1 MDFLLGDV
9 LSRLLH
15 YDTIFHRH
23 HMTICLNRMNS
34 LGFVLLSHFIDNV
47 PLSAEEVN
55 FFREELTLAIP
66 IYFQTFVIL
75 VLVID

>member
-1 MDFLLGDV
+1 M
-9 LSRLLH
+9 
-15 YDTIFHRH
+15 TIF
-23 HMTICLNRMNS
+23 LNRMNS
-34 LGFVLLSHFIDNV
+34 LGFVLLPLSVDNV

-66 IYFQTFVIL
+66 IYFQAFVIL

>member
-1 MDFLLGDV
+1 MTPYSF
-9 LSRLLH
+9 R
-15 YDTIFHRH
+15 RH

-34 LGFVLLSHFIDNV
+34 SGFVLLPHFIDNV
-47 PLSAEEVN
+47 PLSAEEVK

-66 IYFQTFVIL
+66 SYFQTFVIL

>member
-1 MDFLLGDV
+1 
-9 LSRLLH
+9 
-15 YDTIFHRH
+15 
-23 HMTICLNRMNS
+23 MTPYSI
-34 LGFVLLSHFIDNV
+34 GFVLLPHSIDNV
-47 PLSAEEVN
+47 PLSAEKVN

>member
-1 MDFLLGDV
+1 
-9 LSRLLH
+9 
-15 YDTIFHRH
+15 
-23 HMTICLNRMNS
+23 MTPYSIGL
-34 LGFVLLSHFIDNV
+34 VLLPHSIDNV

>member
-15 YDTIFHRH
+15 NDDTIFYRH
-23 HMTICLNRMNS
+23 HMTIRLNRMNS
-34 LGFVLLSHFIDNV
+34 LGFVLLPHFIDNV

-55 FFREELTLAIP
+55 FF
-66 IYFQTFVIL
+66 
-75 VLVID
+75 